1 MTRTVSRRALL
12 GLGAAV
18 PAAGLLAACG
28 GSGGGGRTVQFVGPE
43 LPKTFAP
50 VIAGFERAHPGVTV
64 KYTSVPF
71 DRVNDV
77 LQARLGAKDAE
88 VDVFTVDPPRVSAL
102 AARGFLKDLT
112 SYRGEVDRAVLPG
125 QADPSYFRS
134 RLWTVPIWSS
144 TQFLY
149 YNTDLLAKAGI
160 TPPGRSPADRLTW
173 ERVVELGRKAQ
184 KSGAEYGLLLEQT
197 DRYYQLQPLP
207 ASLGGG
213 SGIDPHDELTPAVTN
228 DAWVRAMRWYGRI
241 FATGVAPRGVS
252 SDQMNAIFSGGH
264 AAFMVG
270 GPWNIGTLSAQK
282 KFRWGIAPHPY
293 FEGGKPVTPTDSWG
307 WGVNP
312 YGANAGLGLDFVRYA
327 ALTKAGSLATIRNN
341 PIIPANAA
349 AFPAYKTVLAEQGGE
364 SSAGVGALMEY
375 ELTRTAIHRPRTIGY
390 IQFEDIMNKAFADI
404 RNGADPARRL
414 RSAAAAL
421 RSAWEQLR

>member
-1 MTRTVSRRALL
+1 MTTSASRRALL
-12 GLGAAV
+12 GLGAAL

-28 GSGGGGRTVQFVGPE
+28 SSGGRTVQFVGPE

-50 VIAGFERAHPGVTV
+50 VIAGFERAHPGVTIR
-64 KYTSVPF
+64 YTSVPF

-112 SYRGEVDRAVLPG
+112 GHRDEVTRAVLAG
-125 QADPSYFRS
+125 QADPTYFRG
-134 RLWTVPIWSS
+134 RMWTVPIWSS

-149 YNTDLLAKAGI
+149 YNADLLAKAGVA
-160 TPPGRSPADRLTW
+160 PPGRDPVDRLTW
-173 ERVVELGRKAQ
+173 ERVVDLGRTAQ
-184 KSGAEYGLLLEQT
+184 KSGAQYGLLLEQT

-213 SGIDPHDELTPAVTN
+213 SGISRHDELTPAVTN
-228 DAWVRAMRWYGRI
+228 DAWVRAMRWYREL
-241 FATGVAPRGVS
+241 FASGAAPRGVS
-252 SDQMNAIFSGGH
+252 PDQMGTIFSGGH
-264 AAFMVG
+264 AAFLVG
-270 GPWNIGTLSAQK
+270 GPWNIGTLSAQQ

-293 FEGGKPVTPTDSWG
+293 FADGKPVTPTDSWT

-327 ALTKAGSLATIRNN
+327 GLTRTGSLDTIRNN

-349 AFPAYKTVLAEQGGE
+349 AFPTYKQVLERQGG
-364 SSAGVGALMEY
+364 SASRGVGALMEY
-375 ELTRTAIHRPRTIGY
+375 ELTRTAIHRPRSIGY

-404 RNGADPARRL
+404 RNGADPAGRL
-414 RSAAAAL
+414 GSAAAAL
-421 RSAWEQLR
+421 RSAWGQLR